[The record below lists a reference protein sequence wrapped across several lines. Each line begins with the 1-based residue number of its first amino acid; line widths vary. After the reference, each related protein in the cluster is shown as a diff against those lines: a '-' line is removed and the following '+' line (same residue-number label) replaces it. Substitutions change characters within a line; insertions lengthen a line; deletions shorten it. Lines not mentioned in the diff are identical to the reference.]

1 MKKKFTIEIFKESCK
16 GCEICVHFCPVD
28 ILYIGE
34 DRKVA
39 VTDEDKCVGC
49 LVCEYRCPDFA
60 IAAHP
65 AEEMVKA

>member
-1 MKKKFTIEIFKESCK
+1 MAKKFTIEIFKESCK
-16 GCEICVHFCPVD
+16 GCEICVNYCPVN

-39 VTDEDKCVGC
+39 VKEVEKCVGC

-60 IAAHP
+60 IAVHP
-65 AEEMVKA
+65 AEEMARV

>member
-1 MKKKFTIEIFKESCK
+1 MKKKYTIEIFKESCK
-16 GCEICVHFCPVD
+16 GCEICVHYCPVN

-39 VTDEDKCVGC
+39 VKNEEKCVGC

-60 IAAHP
+60 IAVHLAK
-65 AEEMVKA
+65 ETIKV